1 VDIPDLEHADAVL
14 APDEAYRELGS
25 TLGDRRDGRV
35 YLHDP
40 RIRTAVRVAI
50 AARRPLLL
58 RGDPGSG
65 KSSLAP
71 YIARLLHWRFYSF
84 TVTGRTQAR
93 DLMWHFDALRRLSDA
108 QARPTSPPPGVA
120 PGVPGSRVEHLEYY
134 VEPKALW
141 WGLNPESARRRGFA
155 PAFPLEE
162 KDEAKD
168 PGIGPPS
175 DANVPY
181 GHGAVVLVDE
191 LDKADPDVP
200 NNLLEA
206 LGSLQF
212 TVQETGFTVRASE
225 AILARQRHAPL
236 VIVTTND
243 ERELPAAF
251 QRRCV
256 SLYLDRHGP
265 EALVRIAERHF
276 AVEANAP
283 DAVQEA
289 ERRRGLFDFVATEL
303 TRLQEEALDKGRR
316 EPSTAEYLD
325 AVQACLALPAN
336 PVTQKALWDQISE
349 MTLSK
354 HDPFGDK
361 RAARRG
367 AAAP

>member
-1 VDIPDLEHADAVL
+1 MDIPDLENAGAVL
-14 APDEAYRELGS
+14 EPDQDYDQLKS

-35 YLHDP
+35 YLHEP

-71 YIARLLHWRFYSF
+71 YIARALHWRFYSF

-108 QARPTSPPPGVA
+108 QARTSTTSAAGTAPPSPRA
-120 PGVPGSRVEHLEYY
+120 ERLEYY

-141 WGLNPESARRRGFA
+141 WALNPESAERRGFSSDYRVETNDLA
-155 PAFPLEE
+155 L
-162 KDEAKD
+162 D
-168 PGIGPPS
+168 PGIGPPR
-175 DANVPY
+175 DAKSLPF

-212 TVQETGFTVRASE
+212 TVQETGTTVRASDAVLE
-225 AILARQRHAPL
+225 RQQHAPL

-256 SLYLDRHGP
+256 TLYLERHAP
-265 EALVRIAERHF
+265 EALVRIAARHF
-276 AVEANAP
+276 AVDP
-283 DAVQEA
+283 GRIDAAQE
-289 ERRRGLFDFVATEL
+289 EQRRLAIFEFVATEL
-303 TRLQEEALDKGRR
+303 DRLQREAVDKGRR

-325 AVQACLALPAN
+325 AVQACLALPVN
-336 PVTQKALWDQISE
+336 PATQQALWEQISE

-354 HDPFGDK
+354 HDPFAEK
-361 RAARRG
+361 RAASRG
-367 AAAP
+367 ATAL

>member
-1 VDIPDLEHADAVL
+1 VDIPDLDNLDAVL
-14 APDEAYRELGS
+14 APDAAYERLGS

-71 YIARLLHWRFYSF
+71 YIARALRWRFYSF

-108 QARPTSPPPGVA
+108 QARRPEQLPN
-120 PGVPGSRVEHLEYY
+120 RVDNLEHYI
-134 VEPKALW
+134 EPKALW
-141 WGLNPESARRRGFA
+141 WALNPATAERRGFA
-155 PAFPLEE
+155 DDHVLTDHER
-162 KDEAKD
+162 AKD
-168 PGIGPPS
+168 PGIGPE
-175 DANVPY
+175 ANAVLPF
-181 GHGAVVLVDE
+181 GLGAVVLVDE
-191 LDKADPDVP
+191 IDKADPDVP

-206 LGSLQF
+206 LGSMQF
-212 TVQETGFTVRASE
+212 TVQETGFITRASD
-225 AILARQRHAPL
+225 AILGGLQHAPL

-256 SLYLDRHGP
+256 ALYLERHAP
-265 EALVRIAERHF
+265 ETLVRIAERHF
-276 AVEANAP
+276 PVSKERIDAAQEEA
-283 DAVQEA
+283 
-289 ERRRGLFDFVATEL
+289 RRRGIFEFVATEL
-303 TRLQEEALDKGRR
+303 DRLQKEAVDKGRR

-336 PVTQKALWDQISE
+336 PATQQSLWDQIAE

-354 HDPFGDK
+354 HDPFAEK
-361 RAARRG
+361 RAAAR
-367 AAAP
+367 AAGT